1 MNAPMKKFYIATTVL
16 LLFFLQSALIAQQS
30 DYQIQQSFVTE
41 LNELTQR
48 IDTTESSAELAELE
62 IELQQL
68 KSEYAEHEEIIDAA
82 LYPETYQNSVN
93 TLDEQLSVAI
103 DNASVIEQ
111 LNTRIDGLMGEID
124 SYRSEITGLNE
135 DSQALRQALQ
145 RAESNEEQ
153 QAALLTEYRQSL
165 EERNSFVS
173 EFLQE
178 LMSRYQNVDLGTQQE
193 ISDNAERLDDSP
205 VEILRSIILDYINIV
220 DESSSLETPD
230 YVAMR
235 AQHEYFFEVWERI
248 GTNLVNTFV
257 QDNPSE
263 AKTEM
268 DELMS
273 AWLLSIDNQL
283 WESLNNSFSQNGVEL
298 EAFVSPDEFYNAIY
312 TYVDNGHVTSLERN
326 SEEDFGVYQNFNT
339 FWNETVK
346 AEWGDMLIEGEIL
359 TQSQISEIDIKLN
372 DWEEASKPTS
382 NLMFI
387 LLIVSV
393 AVIIGLIVLLITKKN

>member
-1 MNAPMKKFYIATTVL
+1 MNAPMKKFYTATTVL

-30 DYQIQQSFVTE
+30 DYQVQQSFVSE

-48 IDTTESSAELAELE
+48 IDTTQSSAELAELE

-68 KSEYAEHEEIIDAA
+68 KSEYAEHEEIINAA
-82 LYPETYQNSVN
+82 LYPETYQNRVN

-111 LNTRIDGLMGEID
+111 LNTRIDGLMVEID
-124 SYRSEITGLNE
+124 SYRSEITDLNE
-135 DSQALRQALQ
+135 DSQALRQELQ

-153 QAALLTEYRQSL
+153 QAALLIEYRQSL

-173 EFLQE
+173 GFLQE

-257 QDNPSE
+257 PDNPSE

-283 WESLNNSFSQNGVEL
+283 WESLNNSFSQNGIEL
-298 EAFVSPDEFYNAIY
+298 EVFVSPDEFYNAIY
-312 TYVDNGHVTSLERN
+312 TYVDNGHATSLERN

>member
-257 QDNPSE
+257 PDNPSE